1 MCVLSNSHHS
11 LSNTHLPCSINYFN
25 KINVSAIKS
34 NISIFNAQCILFF
47 FVFFVFFHPTLV
59 YHITHSFILFIP
71 HLTRDLS
78 LHNLFFLSMAESTH
92 LAVFPPE
99 VLARIAPDVS
109 LQRHLALGLRPCLR
123 AFDEFR
129 PLHTAAGSMNNLG
142 ENTVVGLATVKN
154 GQTHVFCG
162 ITIAISELN
171 QSDELLS
178 GENDRAAYLSVY
190 PVVEIA
196 RGRNGAPSDEEMIL
210 SQKLYNYVLHLRV
223 LSEKALEFVPGYQI
237 FDEESGISSI
247 AYLDD
252 DSSPLAD
259 LLGLSTV
266 NITKKRFKFVLSAH
280 IKVFSRSGPLY
291 DVVHQALMA
300 ALQDVSLPRIYLA
313 DSGIDANVR
322 IPVRSRGNFGH
333 LNQQSDSF
341 CIDPNPDVITKLA
354 LNEPEVA
361 VSTSFGLVD
370 WQSESTDSAT
380 VLLADLE
387 GEAEEICAESKL
399 TVVSTGEKLK
409 HVSIVGGGA
418 NVTLES
424 LQQAVKI
431 ANARAVSIKS
441 S

>member
-1 MCVLSNSHHS
+1 
-11 LSNTHLPCSINYFN
+11 
-25 KINVSAIKS
+25 
-34 NISIFNAQCILFF
+34 
-47 FVFFVFFHPTLV
+47 
-59 YHITHSFILFIP
+59 
-71 HLTRDLS
+71 
-78 LHNLFFLSMAESTH
+78 
-92 LAVFPPE
+92 
-99 VLARIAPDVS
+99 
-109 LQRHLALGLRPCLR
+109 
-123 AFDEFR
+123 
-129 PLHTAAGSMNNLG
+129 MNNLG

-178 GENDRAAYLSVY
+178 SENDKAAYLSVY

-247 AYLDD
+247 AYLDN

-370 WQSESTDSAT
+370 WQSESTDNAT